1 MNYSLLTILLAVI
14 VAFSVLADDRPTV
27 ATPGLQA

>member
-14 VAFSVLADDRPTV
+14 VAFSVLFGILTQGPL
-27 ATPGLQA
+27 GSI